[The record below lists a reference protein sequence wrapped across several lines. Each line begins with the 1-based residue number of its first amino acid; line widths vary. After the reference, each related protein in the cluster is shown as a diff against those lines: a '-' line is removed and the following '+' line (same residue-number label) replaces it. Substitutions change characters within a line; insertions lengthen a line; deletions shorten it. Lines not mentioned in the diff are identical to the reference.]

1 MPLELITLLA
11 STVISA
17 VLRILAQRQENAH
30 ARHRD
35 LLAAFGKE
43 SEERRE
49 IRESENEHFAWT
61 RRVIALSTVF
71 SVVVL
76 PKVAA
81 ILVPSIPVIVGHT
94 EWISSGLLWKSTEA
108 MVWNVG
114 YGIFITPLDTH
125 LVAAVAGLYFGGS
138 ISPGF
143 RRR

>member
-1 MPLELITLLA
+1 MPLELITLLI

-17 VLRILAQRQENAH
+17 VLRIMAQRQENAH
-30 ARHRD
+30 ARHKD

-43 SEERRE
+43 AEERKE

-61 RRVIALSTVF
+61 RRVIALSTIM
-71 SVVVL
+71 SVIVL

-81 ILVPSIPVIVGHT
+81 LLMPHIPVIVGYT
-94 EWISSGLLWKSTEA
+94 EMTSSGIFWRSAEA
-108 MVWNVG
+108 MVWSVG

-138 ISPGF
+138 VSPGF